1 MFLED
6 CVWLNANRL
15 LLSSSWLFGE
25 PLKGTSMQPV
35 NGYFLYTLG
44 SIANLFGMA
53 DGVELAIY
61 DPMIVKAIELLTNFR
76 NAEQNIR
83 NIPDSVEGAARLIEV
98 LEWYKRGYRQN
109 PKVVTQPNIRM
120 PLVHSVNR
128 FQTILE
134 QDLGK
139 AHTFILEEKRGHT
152 PATLVKAVTKLIS
165 PRVLPYLSHFTLTNL
180 QDASA
185 ALVFDHFT
193 SCGFQTMR
201 AVEDTTRRYYELV
214 TGKPA
219 QGTRKRGEK
228 RWYLPFGVMA
238 FQLNKLLPR
247 LNSAHTPS
255 GQIPLIVPT
264 LAALC
269 EIYRNPLSHP
279 EIVQLDEDTAL
290 DVFNKGIDVIST
302 MVRDVIAGGSRF
314 KKLPEWTF
322 SWAWKLA
329 D

>member
-1 MFLED
+1 
-6 CVWLNANRL
+6 
-15 LLSSSWLFGE
+15 
-25 PLKGTSMQPV
+25 MQPV

-53 DGVELAIY
+53 DGVLLSIY
-61 DPMIVKAIELLTNFR
+61 DPTISQAIRLLTNFR
-76 NAEQNIR
+76 DTEQNIR
-83 NIPDSVEGAARLIEV
+83 NIPDAVDGAANLVQV
-98 LEWYKRGYRQN
+98 LEFYRNGYRQN
-109 PKVVTQPNIRM
+109 PNVVTNPDIRM

-128 FQTILE
+128 FQTLLE
-134 QDLGK
+134 QELGK

-152 PATLVKAVTKLIS
+152 PATLIKAVTKLIS
-165 PRVLPYLSHFTLTNL
+165 PRVLPYLSHFTLINL

-219 QGTRKRGEK
+219 QGTRRGNK
-228 RWYLPFGVMA
+228 RWYLPFGEMA
-238 FQLNKLLPR
+238 FNLDKLLPR
-247 LNSAHTPS
+247 LRGAHTPL
-255 GQIPLIVPT
+255 GQLPLIVPT

-269 EIYRNPLSHP
+269 QIYRNPLSHP
-279 EIVQLDEDTAL
+279 EIVKLDEDDAL

-302 MVRDVIAGGSRF
+302 MVRDVMAGGSRF
-314 KKLPEWTF
+314 KKLQDWTF

-329 D
+329 E